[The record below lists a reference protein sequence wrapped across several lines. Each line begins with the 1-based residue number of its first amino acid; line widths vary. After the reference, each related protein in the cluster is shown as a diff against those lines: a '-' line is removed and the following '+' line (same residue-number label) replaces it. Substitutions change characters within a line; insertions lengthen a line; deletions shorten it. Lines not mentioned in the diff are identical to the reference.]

1 MILTKLTMFF
11 FLPCC
16 RILKV
21 DERWLSESMDAAYFK
36 TIYHLYLSAIVT
48 IRNKTCCWKECFVI
62 FSILFNFYGR
72 INKMIFTEQFL
83 DKDLFE
89 KFFFFKREK
98 QIKCSKIE
106 MCFPLSLTASLI
118 SDFTHFLENK
128 LFIIKYMI

>member
-1 MILTKLTMFF
+1 
-11 FLPCC
+11 
-16 RILKV
+16 
-21 DERWLSESMDAAYFK
+21 
-36 TIYHLYLSAIVT
+36 
-48 IRNKTCCWKECFVI
+48 
-62 FSILFNFYGR
+62 
-72 INKMIFTEQFL
+72 MIFTEQFL